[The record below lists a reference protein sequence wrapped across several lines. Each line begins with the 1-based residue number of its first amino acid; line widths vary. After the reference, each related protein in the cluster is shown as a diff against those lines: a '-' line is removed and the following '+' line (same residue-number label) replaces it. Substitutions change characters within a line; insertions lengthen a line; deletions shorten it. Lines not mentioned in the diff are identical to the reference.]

1 MGISKP
7 IGIRD
12 NLQEDV
18 HGIQYICY
26 DAVFAVFTD
35 NLQERVEWV
44 QTEGQEALAGSP
56 PEQSRISI
64 QPLATGRDG
73 IRSSDSSLCRTEGLD
88 FQQLEGGG
96 SGLQMARARGGC
108 STGQVCRKH
117 PKSDEPSK
125 FSTGGAL
132 K

>member
-7 IGIRD
+7 IRIRD
-12 NLQEDV
+12 NFQEDV
-18 HGIQYICY
+18 HGVQYICY
-26 DAVFAVFTD
+26 DAVFAIFTD
-35 NLQERVEWV
+35 NLQERAEWV

-73 IRSSDSSLCRTEGLD
+73 IRSSGSSLCRTEGLD

-96 SGLQMARARGGC
+96 RPWLIPPGKVKGRQALAHSCGN
-108 STGQVCRKH
+108 
-117 PKSDEPSK
+117 
-125 FSTGGAL
+125 GAGTL
-132 K
+132 LRH